1 MKLSLEDVACLH
13 PEQLLIEF
21 SPEERDKAWQK
32 TQEQPYSNQ
41 AARWRGYLNCLCV
54 NTFLNYLDTEAN
66 LIKPN
71 LTESNFLETALDKA
85 RNKPL
90 DTPLNKPLN
99 KALVW
104 PELGDLPSFWDVVNG
119 TAVELNQMRLV
130 LIPSEEIKF
139 TALRVPREWVDIPEW
154 ASHYYVGMQLNLEE
168 CWLQVWG
175 YTTYQQLRDGKYD
188 IIDETYAVDAV
199 DLIEDLN
206 VMWVTEELAPSPK
219 LVVKPMARLSCDE
232 ATTLI
237 KQLSQETLYSPRLD
251 IPFSQWQALVSNS
264 KWRKELYK
272 QRSLV
277 DSRKRSI
284 NLLSWLDNFLEAGWQ
299 TVEEIRARNGQPT
312 LSLAYRSQPT
322 RLKDSFKDNSS
333 ASSPFSE
340 NIPEAVTAIIKLIKT
355 NSSKDTNLPA
365 IELLGEIGHSNLE
378 AIALLAEMINTT
390 HDHDLRRQAAVSLGK
405 LDPNH
410 PQAGIRRVKIID
422 LEMQLNETKV
432 AFMVTLIPEAA
443 GEINVHLRV
452 YPTKSKYLKPNLEL
466 LVLDHEE
473 EIFLSAQSRTADN
486 WIQLEF
492 NGEKGDRFMV
502 KIVLG
507 YASFSKEFIL

>member
-1 MKLSLEDVACLH
+1 MKLSLEDVAFLH
-13 PEQLLIEF
+13 PDQLLIEF
-21 SPEERDKAWQK
+21 SPEEREQAWHQ
-32 TQEQPYSNQ
+32 TQAQGYSNQ
-41 AARWRGYLNCLCV
+41 AARWRAYLNCLCL
-54 NTFLNYLDTEAN
+54 NTFLSYLDTEAN
-66 LIKPN
+66 LTEANLTEPN
-71 LTESNFLETALDKA
+71 LTEPNLLETGLDKA
-85 RNKPL
+85 LK
-90 DTPLNKPLN
+90 KPLN

-104 PELGDLPSFWDVVNG
+104 PELGDLPSFWEVVNG

-154 ASHYYVGMQLNLEE
+154 ASHYYVAMQLNLEE
-168 CWLQVWG
+168 CWLQVSG
-175 YTTYQQLRDGKYD
+175 YTTYQQLRDHGNYD

-237 KQLSQETLYSPRLD
+237 KQLSQETPYSPRLD
-251 IPFSQWQALVSNS
+251 IPFAKWQALVSNS
-264 KWRKELYK
+264 RWRKELYK

-277 DSRKRSI
+277 YSRKPSI
-284 NLLSWLDNFLEAGWQ
+284 TLLSWLDNFLEAGWQ
-299 TVEEIRARNGQPT
+299 TVEEIRARNGEPT

-322 RLKDSFKDNSS
+322 RLKDRFNDNSS
-333 ASSPFSE
+333 ASSPFYE
-340 NIPEAVTAIIKLIKT
+340 NIPEAVTAIIKLLKT

-390 HDHDLRRQAAVSLGK
+390 DDHDLRRQAAVSLGK

-422 LEMQLNETKV
+422 LEMQLNGSKV
-432 AFMVTLIPEAA
+432 AFMVTFIPEAD

-466 LVLDHEE
+466 LVLDHQG
-473 EIFLSAQSRTADN
+473 EIFLSAQSRSADN

-502 KIVLG
+502 KLVLG
-507 YASFSKEFIL
+507 DASFSKEFVL